1 MAYLGWSATPGDWS
15 TRHIRWADTHE
26 KARPGPTPQRA
37 RDAETAAYKA
47 AAAAA
52 GVDLDAWARTWR
64 LTNPKYKESLA
75 DRTLLP
81 NNNPQSQPQGQPQA
95 KDTPQDLAAAR
106 ACVGPGLVDKLDK
119 WLSLGMSTEQMHPL
133 ALKAW
138 HNCGPAA
145 RKRLE
150 GVVLLHGKVPK
161 KGQSRARLAA
171 VLVLGEV
178 ELDSSS
184 FLTAELLSMPL
195 AAVSLLR
202 AIGRVVS
209 PEDMYAPAR
218 MRLHYA
224 KDGTTLDRV
233 EASYGSRLADRELS
247 DAQKARALMQFAVLV
262 KHRTLDPERGNALLR
277 IDRRN
282 TQLLDA
288 VYRHAERRPADT
300 AGCPKHAFQMTQ
312 LQYVESMLNLKTLP
326 FDRISEVLGVWEAHS
341 AGCVRCLRPF
351 WEPEWIFTLDNRRTQ
366 LLNELRGPGAIRTQK
381 RPAFALPSAPATGIH
396 VVGPD
401 LVFAGPENGLVPLP
415 ARVLADDEAEDY
427 PENTVYALV
436 RQRPRAEPL
445 LEVYVRNA
453 NPNEPSL
460 HMVKRWT
467 KPRGDEDSEEG
478 VSGALDVYRARTLL
492 RELDAGGG
500 DPLKIRLSRYNSWRA
515 QSNVCIECASLL
527 RAKAVDML
535 EMVRPTELVLR
546 GAALKRAQKT
556 IVDRDLTRLLHYVD
570 DDARA
575 MQGRAADGAKYERL
589 GLPPGYAQW
598 ARGWKQKHKGPPP
611 PIDAAA
617 LLRMGKITEHQYGEL
632 LFTQAAPP
640 DETKCA
646 IDISVGDAVSGLL
659 NPQHDA
665 RTASQA
671 HLRVVEQIDSLLS
684 GVAPSE
690 LSMDLQAA
698 LREVRNKHNQL
709 CMRLDGHQAFSGWK
723 ALAADE
729 EPQYEFQRVVF
740 FTKTQWRAGVP
751 VSDARKA
758 WSARQARSVQQT
770 KLMATMALH
779 RRATSNEAHNHHILT
794 KMAQSA
800 EALFGSPLHMARLF
814 KFGLRW
820 QADHW
825 TSWAPRKVGGST
837 TGVGHYRDPQP
848 QLTKADYAR
857 AIEEGQLDG
866 DPDAIKKFVTKA
878 GAPYTLADIDR
889 GEHPYKDHVLGP
901 IFLPDEYESD
911 VYAEVVKGVKGV
923 MGCEIGPT
931 AKLFHFHLLLDV
943 KHISKIQLDQRALQE
958 FFLGCWTG
966 LLFDGRYKMYDAAG
980 RDFVGPQERPHMQCE
995 LLPEDQF
1002 MVAIMAYIK
1011 KDSLGF
1017 RNAALRAQREIQ
1029 NKVADGAVHR
1039 PQAAL
1044 ASMAPPPDMLVAAGD
1059 NLPGIPRNWEI
1070 HNLPPG
1076 MVYAPDTVATDAVT
1090 VRLGGPT
1097 KQQLGGTQRPTD
1109 YELGI
1114 QWNTYDNATKLHELG
1129 IGEKPSAPAHPR
1141 PGQPKQ
1147 KPAPP
1152 SKILQNYG
1160 KGMWAFKDPVGLAE
1174 WAAEYAEFAENR
1186 QHEVAV
1192 APDFL
1197 YTDVVTLKPDGW
1209 LTDTVI
1215 TRYFDLLQPGSKWR
1229 LYDATLSQRKAALK
1243 RGLGSRSIV
1252 ALHAPGHWAVATVQ
1266 ISGSTADCAVY
1277 DSMADGSWHEPLLR
1291 QMLLGAKISAGGT
1304 VAGVRYT
1311 RGAMALQTDGS
1322 SCGVAVCMAA
1332 RCLSRDLPLQFDS
1345 ADIGDPRNRRRILY
1359 EIVTGQLLRRRGEQ

>member
-1 MAYLGWSATPGDWS
+1 MPPRTGRVAYLGWSATPGDWS

-729 EPQYEFQRVVF
+729 EPQYE
-740 FTKTQWRAGVP
+740 
-751 VSDARKA
+751 
-758 WSARQARSVQQT
+758 
-770 KLMATMALH
+770 
-779 RRATSNEAHNHHILT
+779 
-794 KMAQSA
+794 
-800 EALFGSPLHMARLF
+800 
-814 KFGLRW
+814 
-820 QADHW
+820 
-825 TSWAPRKVGGST
+825 
-837 TGVGHYRDPQP
+837 
-848 QLTKADYAR
+848 
-857 AIEEGQLDG
+857 
-866 DPDAIKKFVTKA
+866 
-878 GAPYTLADIDR
+878 
-889 GEHPYKDHVLGP
+889 
-901 IFLPDEYESD
+901 SD

-958 FFLGCWTG
+958 FVLGCWTG